1 MANNEQGEKIGDD
14 IPSGGGKFANLNME
28 EENRNEGARDQN
40 PGENN
45 IGQKGDAPKKAGREK
60 YYRKSNL
67 QVGRDKC
74 RRKDE
79 KTERHDK

>member
-1 MANNEQGEKIGDD
+1 MANNEQGEKIRDD
-14 IPSGGGKFANLNME
+14 IPSGGGKLANLNVE

-45 IGQKGDAPKKAGREK
+45 ISQKGDALKKAGRDK

-67 QVGRDKC
+67 
-74 RRKDE
+74 
-79 KTERHDK
+79 